1 MYDRLPISLN
11 LAFRFLGTQHRLLV
25 SGLVRLL
32 MICTVAGG
40 AAAVQAEVVRWLYD
54 VEVRVASQSDS
65 ERRRAGRVAL
75 TEVLQRVAG
84 VAQLP
89 AHPDLAAARRQPDSF
104 YSRYNYAFRPL
115 EKAAAGDDG
124 AEDAQ
129 ATFLAIQFEPGPVL
143 ALLRRAGLPVW
154 AANRPAVHAWVVVQ
168 RNGEREL
175 IAADA
180 SAFAEAVAR
189 RGRQRGVE
197 LSLPLLDMVDLRIA
211 ASDVWGLF
219 WEEIERA
226 SGRYGPDLLLVGRVR
241 EDDDGSWLADWRLR
255 SRTGEPRHLYAALA
269 VPPPEA
275 AVFDVAF
282 EQRTANA
289 AAAASAA
296 VDGVA
301 DALAGRFAV
310 HGTLDAVD
318 VVVYG
323 IDTIAHYA
331 ALLQH
336 LHSREYIERLEI
348 RAAEG
353 DALALR
359 LHSRSS
365 PRQLRELLAF
375 GGQLRQSA
383 SADPSGALAL
393 SWEGAE

>member
-1 MYDRLPISLN
+1 M
-11 LAFRFLGTQHRLLV
+11 

-32 MICTVAGG
+32 MICAVAGG
-40 AAAVQAEVVRWLYD
+40 GAGAQAEVVRWLYD
-54 VEVRVASQSDS
+54 VEVRVASQSES
-65 ERRRAGRVAL
+65 ERRRAARAGL

-84 VAQLP
+84 VAELP
-89 AHPDLAAARRQPDSF
+89 SHPDLAAALRRPDGF
-104 YSRYNYAFRPL
+104 YSRYNYAFRQL
-115 EKAAAGDDG
+115 DEAVEGV
-124 AEDAQ
+124 AEEGP

-143 ALLRRAGLPVW
+143 ALLRQAGLPVW

-175 IAADA
+175 MGADA
-180 SAFAEAVAR
+180 SAFAEALAG

-197 LSLPLLDMVDLRIA
+197 LSLPLLDMADLRIS

-219 WEEIERA
+219 WEEIDRA
-226 SGRYGPDLLLVGRVR
+226 SGRYAPDLLLVGRVR
-241 EDDDGSWLADWRLR
+241 EHDDGSWAADWRLR
-255 SRTGEPRHLYAALA
+255 SRTGEPRHLYDALA
-269 VPPPEA
+269 VQPPEA
-275 AVFDVAF
+275 TAFDVAF

-289 AAAASAA
+289 AAAAGAA

-301 DALAGRFAV
+301 DALAARFAV
-310 HGTLDAVD
+310 RGALEAVE
-318 VVVYG
+318 VVVRG

-331 ALLQH
+331 ALLQY

-348 RAAEG
+348 RVAEG
-353 DALALR
+353 DALTLR

-365 PRQLRELLAF
+365 HEQLGELLAF

-383 SADPSGALAL
+383 SVDPTGVLAL